1 MGYIYHPMHMH
12 IHTCY
17 QPGGSMEAHIYNA
30 ASLGMNYI
38 RFTDHDTRIGLMQE
52 RVRKFDF
59 TRATSVYTDE
69 RGAEVGWRPIGE
81 PTVTW
86 GDVGMI
92 LENRGESTAE
102 QGLEMYSSGKSHA
115 VSMLS
120 EVTLSFDADISA
132 TDGATAIIDI
142 RMSQR
147 PPDNKEAHL
156 CYYTGDK
163 PTADRPHTV
172 YIPLPEPVDG
182 VYTLKLSETLRT
194 LSEIGGIDN
203 ALDSVLLVTRC
214 RVGASVAICARCL
227 TLENVYQA
235 DEAAKIQQRVAD
247 EIGARY
253 GVKPFVT
260 SEISGAEQHKN
271 VFSTRVPIIDYHAR
285 DYKVT
290 EREAIEHVKKHGG
303 IFAYNH
309 PFENNKYKK
318 MKLTREEAEREVERE
333 AANLIASR
341 ALGATMMEV
350 GFVENRGS
358 FTLADYLRLWDL
370 LSLSGIFITGYGD
383 SDSHFSS
390 RGWFSGNNFASWI
403 AAPEGLAFPIDEDAF
418 IESMKAGR
426 VYMGDPVYLR
436 SPVSFTADGC
446 EMGTV
451 FYDTKIHKCL
461 FKAENIE
468 QNYKIRIIL
477 NGVCTQEITQDVAGD
492 ITLEL
497 DLGCE
502 RGRTVSFVR
511 IEMYNAD
518 GRCVMLTNPIYFAD
532 PDRLAPDIPTER
544 IAPSQNPAFV
554 GEYTED
560 IQLPPELGAI
570 HGTRVLHIGDT
581 ESRYYPYF
589 IRLICETRPDVIIHT
604 GDMADE
610 VKVGRIPGTKNE
622 YISKIKVIAN
632 AMRESGARLIVV
644 PGNNDLEADIRT
656 ILPEAEVLPVNS
668 IVDIDGVKCRVGHQV
683 HKMTFDRKWHFY
695 GHGFTGEEWEYEMN
709 IAQTAIRRFNACLGA
724 FICSP
729 SEDVFALIKLPKLA
743 KTNF

>member
-1 MGYIYHPMHMH
+1 MRYTYHPMHMH

-17 QPGGSMEAHIYNA
+17 QPGGSMEAHIHNA
-30 ASLGMNYI
+30 AGLGMHYI

-52 RVRKFDF
+52 RVRAFDF
-59 TRATSVYTDE
+59 TRGTLVYTDE

-81 PTVTW
+81 PTVMW
-86 GDVGMI
+86 CDGGMT
-92 LENRGESTAE
+92 LENVGADTAK
-102 QGLEMYSSGKSHA
+102 QGLELYSSGKSHA
-115 VSMLS
+115 ISMLS
-120 EVTLSFDADISA
+120 EVTLTLDADIFA
-132 TDGATAIIDI
+132 TSGATAIIDI

-156 CYYTGDK
+156 SYYLGEK
-163 PTADRPHTV
+163 PTAVPPHTV
-172 YIPLPEPVDG
+172 YLPLPDPVDG
-182 VYTLKLSETLRT
+182 VYVLELSETLRS
-194 LSEIGGIDN
+194 LPEIGGIDN

-214 RVGASVAICARCL
+214 AEGSSAVIRARRL

-235 DEAAKIQQRVAD
+235 DETAKIQQRVAD

-260 SEISGAEQHKN
+260 SEISGAGQHKN
-271 VFSTRVPIIDYHAR
+271 VFSTRVPIIDYYAR

-318 MKLTREEAEREVERE
+318 MKLSRDEAEREVERE

-341 ALGATMMEV
+341 VLGATMMEV
-350 GFVENRGS
+350 GFVESRGY

-403 AAPEGLAFPIDEDAF
+403 AAPEGLDFPVDEDVF

-426 VYMGDPVYLR
+426 VYMGDPVYLK

-451 FYDTKIHKCL
+451 FYDTKTHKCS
-461 FKAENIE
+461 FKAKNIE
-468 QNYKIRIIL
+468 QNYKIRIIV
-477 NGVCTQEITQDVAGD
+477 NGFCTQEITQNETGDVSVD
-492 ITLEL
+492 FE
-497 DLGCE
+497 LGCE
-502 RGRTVSFVR
+502 CGRTVSFVR
-511 IEMYNAD
+511 VEMYNAD

-532 PDRLAPDIPTER
+532 PDRFAPDIPTER
-544 IAPSQNPAFV
+544 IAPSQNTAFN

-581 ESRYYPYF
+581 EARYYPYF
-589 IRLICETRPDVIIHT
+589 IRLIRETRPDVIIHT

-622 YISKIKVIAN
+622 YISKIKVIAK

-644 PGNNDLEADIRT
+644 PGNNDLETDIIT

-668 IVDIDGVKCRVGHQV
+668 IVEIDGIECRVGHQV

-709 IAQTAIRRFNACLGA
+709 LTQSDKRRFNACLGA

-729 SEDVFALIKLPKLA
+729 SEDLFALIKLPKLA
-743 KTNF
+743 KNDF